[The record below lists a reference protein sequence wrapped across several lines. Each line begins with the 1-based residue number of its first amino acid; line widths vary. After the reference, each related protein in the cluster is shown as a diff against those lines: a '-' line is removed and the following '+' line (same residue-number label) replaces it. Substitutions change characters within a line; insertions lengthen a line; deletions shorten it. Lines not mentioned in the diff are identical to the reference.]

1 VPVDGNVLRAMV
13 IEVGLADRPGDLVT
27 LLSFYLFI
35 YLPIL
40 DIDFGYRFC

>member
-1 VPVDGNVLRAMV
+1 VDGNVLRAMV
-13 IEVGLADRPGDLVT
+13 IEVGLVDRPGDLVT

-40 DIDFGYRFC
+40 DIDFEYRFC

>member
-1 VPVDGNVLRAMV
+1 MV
-13 IEVGLADRPGDLVT
+13 IEVGLADPPGDLVT
-27 LLSFYLFI
+27 LLSFYLSI